1 MGAVDY
7 TFNIIMNGFFDFAR
21 KEGFP
26 TQFPSN
32 KTAVTADVLEAGFIL
47 AFLMLML
54 CFYIIIPGFR
64 GKYQAAVFIRVTL
77 SLIIG
82 VVLITSNFGQAWE
95 VGEVTTHTSY
105 KAGTKEEIHATV
117 GVKLGLRS
125 VNVTLLQTEED
136 RRISKLPGEKI
147 DYNER
152 FWWTWDQGRFGF
164 GPYSG
169 VLQQSFRQAQNRGL
183 PLPILWVVDY
193 FTIDGEGLRYGRHYR
208 TAGWYAHIA
217 LWAAFPCWLL
227 ANILFILVIRCGAY
241 FTVLTGAFELL
252 ACLLWAVIRNPNPL
266 IIPFEDGSITTKYGI
281 HFWLTLISG
290 IACFTIGL
298 VILFLDERYPDQ
310 IALFFGIDPLADYD
324 EYHLTDKEIAA
335 LKQKEGN
342 RDVPMELQPFHDTP
356 ATETTETITHL
367 VLKRRSTIKAAL
379 KFRRRTPAVTVTP
392 EDEHEMPHY
401 ENVHHT
407 GYSQAI
413 PEEAS
418 GSTNNLCSP

>member
-241 FTVLTGAFELL
+241 FTVLTG
-252 ACLLWAVIRNPNPL
+252 
-266 IIPFEDGSITTKYGI
+266 
-281 HFWLTLISG
+281 